1 MEQGQRKMTDEDSS
15 GQDSVVIL
23 SALDNGRGDGAQVS

>member
-1 MEQGQRKMTDEDSS
+1 MTDEYSS

-23 SALDNGRGDGAQVS
+23 SALGNGGGDGAQVS